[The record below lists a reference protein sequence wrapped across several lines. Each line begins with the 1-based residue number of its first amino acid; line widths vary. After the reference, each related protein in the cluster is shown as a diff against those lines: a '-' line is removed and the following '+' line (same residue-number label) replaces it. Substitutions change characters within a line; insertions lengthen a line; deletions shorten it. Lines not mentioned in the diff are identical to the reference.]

1 MAARSLFH
9 CSAPRSVPQ
18 PLRIQRNKFPNAHLS
33 SSGLVDNLIPAMQN
47 ASVSSYGQLK
57 TDGEIFDRDDDDDT
71 SQISS
76 WLESL
81 ENQEWLSWIGGTS
94 QDAVASNI
102 IVAAAFVVWYPSI
115 VKVKLAKLV
124 VNQLI
129 KLVMSMNDRYS
140 STAAE
145 LLAEGMQSTWKAC
158 LGTDIAHFLSDVL
171 FQIECLSSAP
181 SNNAIYKTAVAVTM
195 REALYHFRFLLHF
208 YKYHDYGLVE
218 ISQYDVMDLSC
229 KAYVIS
235 VLENLLINRRSLVI
249 YSKAYICSCCKEV
262 WHVLFCRLWS
272 RWTL

>member
-1 MAARSLFH
+1 
-9 CSAPRSVPQ
+9 
-18 PLRIQRNKFPNAHLS
+18 
-33 SSGLVDNLIPAMQN
+33 MQN
-47 ASVSSYGQLK
+47 ASVSCHGQLK
-57 TDGEIFDRDDDDDT
+57 TDGEIVDRDDDDDT

-145 LLAEGMQSTWKAC
+145 LLAEGMESTWKAC

-181 SNNAIYKTAVAVTM
+181 SSNAIYKTAVAVTM
-195 REALYHFRFLLHF
+195 REALVGTLLPSLAMADIMGFFGVIESQIWATSSDSPVHVVSLKTLIRVVRGSPKALAPYLDKVCTVSSLTHCTNCKFIYPYCTRCKFL
-208 YKYHDYGLVE
+208 KG
-218 ISQYDVMDLSC
+218 
-229 KAYVIS
+229 
-235 VLENLLINRRSLVI
+235 
-249 YSKAYICSCCKEV
+249 CCNKNKK
-262 WHVLFCRLWS
+262 
-272 RWTL
+272 